1 MDVVEDFTGEEVAFP
16 GLEIATLIKDAPT
29 ALEDEA
35 LFKEASPSLWEQHV
49 ASCLTLLLLIL
60 ADAPLAEE
68 NLDKQV
74 VPGCS
79 CTLFCFAD
87 EVFTSSSQEQIV
99 AARLASRPLLPTGVA
114 EASERDGLGGRQ
126 PFPLMAL
133 LRWVSFQVYHLS
145 HRHYPNNAA
154 AQPAFAFVF

>member
-1 MDVVEDFTGEEVAFP
+1 M
-16 GLEIATLIKDAPT
+16 
-29 ALEDEA
+29 
-35 LFKEASPSLWEQHV
+35 
-49 ASCLTLLLLIL
+49 IL

-99 AARLASRPLLPTGVA
+99 AARLASRPLLPTGVT
-114 EASERDGLGGRQ
+114 EASERDGLGGEAAFSFDGIAEMGELSSISSENFLKVKVHELYVYVIKGSLQ
-126 PFPLMAL
+126 TTKKSFSNTHETTKL
-133 LRWVSFQVYHLS
+133 LKFDNIFSNQILKLKKKY
-145 HRHYPNNAA
+145 
-154 AQPAFAFVF
+154 FVT